1 MIPVRVLVVTPW
13 FPSARKPGA
22 GAFMLRD
29 VDLLRV
35 NHEVTVLHLAEA
47 KDIDPEEP
55 RRTLTPSGA
64 VVLRQPFNPVN
75 PVAIHQASRT
85 IRNLLEEADV
95 VHTMAMH
102 ALLPVRIAWPSVPW
116 VHTEH
121 WSGLMQERLPLRKWV
136 GLTAYRSSL
145 ACPDA
150 VAAVGRS
157 LARAVERTRSG
168 SAAIIPNHVV
178 LGSPDRLPDPP
189 TTAGP
194 GPLRIVAVGNLIEHK
209 GPLITLETLAE
220 LRERGVEADLTW
232 IGAGPLEAEVQRR
245 VDEMRLADSVNM
257 VGQIAPAEIPDRLLA
272 AQVFV
277 LPTASETFGVAFAE
291 ALGQGL
297 PAVATGHGGHLD
309 FSRSRPRES
318 RRTGL
323 GAQSLTRCCRW
334 WLTQSDGMLTR
345 SWRMHT
351 STSQNERGSLPTPS
365 STTPPKR
372 ISSRRSRMAGGDPV
386 LRRDGAGAS
395 QCVWGE
401 EALQEGGAVGS
412 LPRDFDGR

>member
-309 FSRSRPRES
+309 FLPLEASRIATDRSGRAVADALLSLVADPKRWHADQIMAYAHEHFSERARQSAYAELYNAAKTNFVAKKPHGWGRSRLAP
-318 RRTGL
+318 
-323 GAQSLTRCCRW
+323 
-334 WLTQSDGMLTR
+334 
-345 SWRMHT
+345 
-351 STSQNERGSLPTPS
+351 
-365 STTPPKR
+365 
-372 ISSRRSRMAGGDPV
+372 
-386 LRRDGAGAS
+386 
-395 QCVWGE
+395 
-401 EALQEGGAVGS
+401 
-412 LPRDFDGR
+412 